1 MARQMDGQ
9 EAAGGEGGEALGC
22 GQRVALKGR
31 REKTRERNIVKL
43 APPSSHTLRRCSFAF
58 AVFTIRAEDKD
69 SPFGR
74 VDVDIFVSWEY
85 DPE

>member
-1 MARQMDGQ
+1 MGSEDR
-9 EAAGGEGGEALGC
+9 EALRC
-22 GQRVALKGR
+22 GQLVALKGR

-43 APPSSHTLRRCSFAF
+43 PPSSSHTLRRCSFAF